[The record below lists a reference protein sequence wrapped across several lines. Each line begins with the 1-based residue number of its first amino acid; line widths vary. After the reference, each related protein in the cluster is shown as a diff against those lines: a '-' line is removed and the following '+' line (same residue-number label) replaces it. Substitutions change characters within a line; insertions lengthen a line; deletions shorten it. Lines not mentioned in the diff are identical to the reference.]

1 MCISLFLESLYYS
14 VDLSI
19 FMPVVYS
26 LYSHSFIIRCEIR
39 QRQLSQLSSFS
50 SCFDFFRPFEFLHDI
65 QNQFG
70 NFYQKQ
76 TWDFDS
82 NCIESVDQFGK
93 NGHLN
98 NESSDPRTSKSLTSP
113 ILFFCFFSFLTYKSH
128 IFLLPVSRFRVFFFP
143 IVNGIMLQFL
153 TVHC

>member
-113 ILFFCFFSFLTYKSH
+113 ILFFLLFQFFNIQVSHFFVTCITVSCFFF
-128 IFLLPVSRFRVFFFP
+128 FLL
-143 IVNGIMLQFL
+143 
-153 TVHC
+153 